1 MDNSSILEAGALTG
15 RQQAFAMIASKC
27 TYAQA
32 VCLKQIHDTRAY
44 EKLDLTWEQYC
55 SQHAGVG
62 RTAAEAII
70 KRLDEF
76 GEAYFRLTPPSSTSR
91 PTPSARS
98 PIASPPKPSNS
109 MANRSRS
116 LRITPPNSAP
126 ASAGSRTNSAG
137 STSTNRVPNRITE
150 LGIRVDDI
158 LQAVTTRARLGRA
171 LPRDEA
177 AALRFLVRHTL
188 NKLTELDDML
198 RPPIDES
205 GR

>member
-76 GEAYFRLTPPSSTSR
+76 GEAYFRLAAITRISDDTFRQIADRVAAETIELNGEQIPITSDNAAKFR
-91 PTPSARS
+91 A
-98 PIASPPKPSNS
+98 
-109 MANRSRS
+109 
-116 LRITPPNSAP
+116 
-126 ASAGSRTNSAG
+126 
-137 STSTNRVPNRITE
+137 
-150 LGIRVDDI
+150 GIRR
-158 LQAVTTRARLGRA
+158 LQDELRRLYK
-171 LPRDEA
+171 
-177 AALRFLVRHTL
+177 H
-188 NKLTELDDML
+188 
-198 RPPIDES
+198 
-205 GR
+205 